1 MEFKIKESEI
11 DLIFLSASIMVM
23 FLFLFIGITYYVE
36 GHYKLSLFMIEL
48 SLFSFFPYGLWNYL
62 KLRHEWIYNQNLIL
76 FLNDLANYVN
86 TGMPLREAILQ
97 TAKNKY
103 GVFSSVIKDL
113 EARLHMGFS
122 VADSIEAAFS
132 RINYKN
138 NKIVKTLLVIADK
151 VGGDIGASVSQLA
164 MAFTSYI
171 NAKKSQMAAVSSYMI
186 IASIGYGVYLFTIA
200 LVFDTLFPQF
210 VKLSGGI
217 TAFGSGFSLSLIYIQ
232 QFEYYVFLSVVILG
246 FVTGFVSS
254 TLKENSFKSG
264 FFYSGIYILVAI
276 ITQAL
281 VWGL

>member
-1 MEFKIKESEI
+1 MEFKIKENDK
-11 DLIFLSASIMVM
+11 DLIFIISSMFVM
-23 FLFLFIGITYYVE
+23 FLFLFISITYYLE
-36 GHYKLSLFMIEL
+36 DNYKTSIFMIEL
-48 SLFSFFPYGLWNYL
+48 AFMSFFPYGLWNYL

-76 FLNDLANYVN
+76 FLNDLSNYVN

-97 TAKNKY
+97 TARNKY
-103 GVFSSVIKDL
+103 GAFSSVIRDL

-122 VADSIEAAFS
+122 VADSIEASFS
-132 RINYKN
+132 KINYKN

-164 MAFTSYI
+164 LAFTSYI

-217 TAFGSGFSLSLIYIQ
+217 TAFGSGFSLSLVYIQ

-264 FFYSGIYILVAI
+264 FFYSGIYILIAI
-276 ITQAL
+276 IAQAL

>member
-1 MEFKIKESEI
+1 MEFKIKENDK
-11 DLIFLSASIMVM
+11 DLIFIISSMFVM
-23 FLFLFIGITYYVE
+23 FLFLFISITYYLE
-36 GHYKLSLFMIEL
+36 DHYKTSIFMIEL
-48 SLFSFFPYGLWNYL
+48 AFMSFFPYGLWNYL

-76 FLNDLANYVN
+76 FLNDLSNYVN

-97 TAKNKY
+97 TARNKY
-103 GVFSSVIKDL
+103 GAFSSVIRDL

-122 VADSIEAAFS
+122 VADSIEASFS
-132 RINYKN
+132 KINYKN

-164 MAFTSYI
+164 LAFTSYI

-217 TAFGSGFSLSLIYIQ
+217 TAFGSGFSLSLVYIQ

-264 FFYSGIYILVAI
+264 FFYSGIYILIAI
-276 ITQAL
+276 IAQAL